1 METRRSP
8 SFAGRFARGIEHA
21 LGVLMLAGVAL
32 NLANVFGRY
41 ALGSP
46 IFWAEEVLVGF
57 TIWGV
62 FLGSVLVAWRGEHL
76 AMDLFSSRL
85 RGAPRR
91 ALNGLVALVMV
102 VVCGFVAL
110 QSWRIVMLFVETDAV
125 SAGAQIPKA
134 IPHSALLVG
143 FGLTALAVV
152 IRIRS
157 YLNGRFEE

>member
-1 METRRSP
+1 MHRWITGSLELS
-8 SFAGRFARGIEHA
+8 
-21 LGVLMLAGVAL
+21 LGVLMLLGVAL

-41 ALGSP
+41 ALGAP

-57 TIWGV
+57 TVWGV
-62 FLGSVLVAWRGEHL
+62 FLGAVLVAWRGEHL
-76 AMDLFSSRL
+76 AMDLFSARV
-85 RGAPRR
+85 RGTPRHL
-91 ALNGLVALVMV
+91 LNALVAVATI

-110 QSWRIVMLFVETDAV
+110 QSWKIVTLFVQTDAV

-152 IRIRS
+152 LRIRA
-157 YLNGRFEE
+157 YVTGRFED